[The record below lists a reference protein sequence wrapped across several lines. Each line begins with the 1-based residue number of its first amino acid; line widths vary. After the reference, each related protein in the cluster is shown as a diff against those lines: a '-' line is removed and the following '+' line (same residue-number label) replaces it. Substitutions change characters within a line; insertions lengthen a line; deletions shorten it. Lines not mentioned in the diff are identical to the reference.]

1 MAEEQAQ
8 EARGCLEGAHSAH
21 NCLRCGRGLRS
32 PKSRE
37 KQMGPTCA
45 RKVAALMGGTDQQAM
60 WPDETRAELE
70 AKMKGDCKLC

>member
-1 MAEEQAQ
+1 M
-8 EARGCLEGAHSAH
+8 
-21 NCLRCGRGLRS
+21 RCGRGLRS